1 MDLIRPRLEVAGG
14 WKTGRVTPNSH
25 KKSCFGAPGT
35 SSGDENAENGG
46 FLGLEG
52 RKMTATEAR
61 RAKNGSKRAKKAGN
75 AVFGRFSKQ
84 ISRKGAKA
92 PTSGVR
98 FLESAFATWRLGV
111 RRFSERKRAATGL
124 GGAKGPIYYR
134 KWTQIHANGSQQR
147 IRKPYFEDHCC
158 PKQRVAGG
166 ERVLIS

>member
-124 GGAKGPIYYR
+124 GGAKGPIF
-134 KWTQIHANGSQQR
+134 TANG
-147 IRKPYFEDHCC
+147 RKFTQMGRNNGSENH
-158 PKQRVAGG
+158 
-166 ERVLIS
+166 ISKITAVQNSAWPGVRGC